1 MTMQGFQVT
10 FFTGESRHHGHAPMG
25 AWLMELAS
33 SLGITGATL
42 AVATEGKGRDGRL
55 HSAHF
60 FDLADQPIEVT
71 LAVTADQWALL
82 AAALVREQA
91 DVFYTKT
98 PVEFGVLGAPG
109 KLEDP
114 A

>member
-1 MTMQGFQVT
+1 MQGFQVT
-10 FFTGESRHHGHAPMG
+10 FFTGESRHHGHTPM
-25 AWLMELAS
+25 ATWLMEVAS

-42 AVATEGKGRDGRL
+42 AMATEGRGRDGRL

-60 FDLADQPIEVT
+60 LDLADQPIDVT
-71 LAVTADQWALL
+71 LAVTAEQWDLL

-98 PVEFGVLGAPG
+98 PVEFGVLGGPTAH
-109 KLEDP
+109 ESQ